1 MRVSLSLGLGMFLVA
16 VGFLIGVMT
25 ANPWQAHEGEAS
37 RHDDLPPG
45 YWVEVSPERGEVLI

>member
-1 MRVSLSLGLGMFLVA
+1 MFLVA